1 LIDQIIIKYPVE
13 AKSTRHGI
21 LMKLVGE
28 LFHKFGR
35 ELSEQVVRQHY
46 ELNEKKVS
54 TPLKEH
60 LREFAGAWD
69 SFLSNAIKSLSA
81 SERRIFDQFNTG
93 PQQEA
98 FTLIRSF
105 ASLAQGNDFPVAQL
119 SLADRLSITQSGAR
133 CVISKLVHPRVRA
146 IEKRWMPA

>member
-1 LIDQIIIKYPVE
+1 
-13 AKSTRHGI
+13 
-21 LMKLVGE
+21 MKLVGE

-35 ELSEQVVRQHY
+35 ELSEQIIRQHY

-81 SERRIFDQFNTG
+81 SERRIFDQLNTG

-98 FTLIRSF
+98 FMLIRSF

-119 SLADRLSITQSGAR
+119 SLADRLSITQPGAR
-133 CVISKLVHPRVRA
+133 CVISKLPTPGLGRLR
-146 IEKRWMPA
+146 KRWMPA